1 MTGGGLRALVRR
13 AAAEKTEY
21 EDRGDGEEHAD
32 GFPSVEFLTESRDA
46 DERGQQDY
54 ADVVDSVECAG

>member
-1 MTGGGLRALVRR
+1 MVRR
-13 AAAEKTEY
+13 AACECCPPFFAEKTEY